1 VKLAQRLLL
10 QSLAIVAVMV
20 VSVVVII
27 DNQLH
32 KSITEQATHDLAGEA
47 RLLAIQWKPGVD
59 PDSLAD
65 QAGVATGHRVTL
77 IDSTGHVV
85 GDSEFDGP
93 ALQSLENHSNRPE
106 VVTAR
111 SSGVGSVRRMSP
123 STGEEQLYVAV
134 KAPPGIAR
142 VSVTTKTVEE
152 LFSRARGGVLV
163 AGLISF
169 LLAAVLA
176 VLFSRSVSKP
186 IVDLSNVA
194 RSLAAGERK
203 RLPALAAPGEVGDL
217 ADAVHRLAEQLEAR
231 ISALAAEQSI
241 LSALVETLNEGVIA
255 ISPSRE
261 VVRISETG
269 RRLLSIDRPVPF
281 GVDFLPREA
290 TLREAISLA
299 LRGTETEPEEL
310 IIGDTTLS
318 LTARPLVNGGAVVAL
333 FDLTPIRR
341 LEAVR
346 RDFVANV
353 SHELRTPLTIV
364 GGFAETLQD
373 PDIPA
378 DKRAEFAQTILSNTQ
393 RMQRIVDELLDLSR
407 IETGHWKPRPEPV
420 RIEDVAG
427 DIFGRVAASA
437 KTKGVALETKV
448 EAGAETILADR
459 TALEQI
465 LLNLVENAIRHTGE
479 GGRIMVRTMRDVD
492 GDGVLLA
499 VNDTG
504 SGIPPEHLPRI
515 FERFYRA
522 DSGRSREAGGT
533 GLGLAIVRHL
543 VEAHGGSVR
552 AESTVGVG
560 TKIIIFFP
568 DVTAAL
574 QS

>member
-10 QSLAIVAVMV
+10 QSLAIIAVMV

-32 KSITEQATHDLAGEA
+32 TSITEQATHDLAGEA
-47 RLLAIQWKPGVD
+47 RLLATQWKTGVD

-65 QAGVATGHRVTL
+65 EAGVATGHRITL

-93 ALQSLENHSNRPE
+93 ALRSLENHSTRPE
-106 VVTAR
+106 VITAR

-134 KAPPGIAR
+134 NAPRGIAR
-142 VSVTTKTVEE
+142 VSVTTKTVED
-152 LFSRARGGVLV
+152 LFARARSGVIA
-163 AGLISF
+163 AGIISF
-169 LLAAVLA
+169 LLSGVLA
-176 VLFSRSVSKP
+176 LLFARSVSKP

-241 LSALVETLNEGVIA
+241 LTALIETLNEGVIA
-255 ISPSRE
+255 ISPSHE
-261 VVRISETG
+261 VVRISDTG

-281 GVDFLPREA
+281 AVDYLPREA
-290 TLREAISLA
+290 TLREAIALA
-299 LRGTETEPEEL
+299 LKGTETEPEEVV
-310 IIGDTTLS
+310 IGDATLS
-318 LTARPLVNGGAVVAL
+318 LTASPLVNGGAVVAL
-333 FDLTPIRR
+333 FDLSPIRK

-378 DKRAEFAQTILSNTQ
+378 ERRAEFAKTILANTQ

-407 IETGHWKPRPEPV
+407 IETGHWKPRPESI
-420 RIEDVAG
+420 RIADLAAEV
-427 DIFGRVAASA
+427 FGRVAVSA
-437 KTKGVALETKV
+437 KTKGVVLETKV
-448 EAGAETILADR
+448 DPDVETIHADG

-465 LLNLVENAIRHTGE
+465 LLNLVENAIRHTAS
-479 GGRIMVRTMRDVD
+479 GGRITIRTAPAD
-492 GDGVLLA
+492 DGVLL
-499 VNDTG
+499 VVSDTG

-522 DSGRSREAGGT
+522 DSGRSRDAGGT

-543 VEAHGGSVR
+543 VEAHGGSVH

-560 TKIIIFFP
+560 TSIRIFFP
-568 DVTAAL
+568 
-574 QS
+574 S

>member
-1 VKLAQRLLL
+1 
-10 QSLAIVAVMV
+10 MV
-20 VSVVVII
+20 ISVVLII
-27 DNQLH
+27 DNQLYS
-32 KSITEQATHDLAGEA
+32 SIVEQTTHDLAGEA
-47 RLLAIQWKPGVD
+47 RLVATEWRPDVD

-65 QAGVATGHRVTL
+65 QAGVATGHRITL

-93 ALQSLENHSNRPE
+93 ALQALENHATRPE
-106 VVTAR
+106 VVAAR
-111 SSGVGSVRRMSP
+111 KTGLGSIRRMSP

-134 KAPPGIAR
+134 KARRGTAR
-142 VSVTTKTVEE
+142 VSVTTRAVEDI
-152 LFSRARGGVLV
+152 FASARSGVLV

-169 LLAAVLA
+169 LLAGILA
-176 VLFSRSVSKP
+176 VLFSRSVSRP

-203 RLPALAAPGEVGDL
+203 RHPPLAAPGEVGDL

-231 ISALAAEQSI
+231 ISALAAEQSV

-255 ISPSRE
+255 ISPAHE

-281 GVDFLPREA
+281 AVDFLPRDA
-290 TLREAISLA
+290 TLRNAIALA
-299 LRGTETEPEEL
+299 LSGTATEPEEL
-310 IIGDTTLS
+310 IMGDTTFS

-333 FDLTPIRR
+333 FDLTPIRK

-353 SHELRTPLTIV
+353 SHELRTPLTII

-373 PDIPA
+373 PEIPA
-378 DKRAEFAQTILSNTQ
+378 ARRAEFAKTIFSNTQ

-407 IETGHWKPRPEPV
+407 IETGHWRPRPESI
-420 RIEDVAG
+420 RVA
-427 DIFGRVAASA
+427 DLAAEVFARSAASA
-437 KTKGVALETKV
+437 KSKSVTLDTSIDPDAQ
-448 EAGAETILADR
+448 TIVADR

-465 LLNLVENAIRHTGE
+465 LINLVENALRHTGE
-479 GGRIMVRTMRDVD
+479 GGRITIQTLAEA
-492 GDGVLLA
+492 DGVSLI
-499 VNDTG
+499 VSDTG

-543 VEAHGGSVR
+543 VEAHGGMVR
-552 AESTVGVG
+552 AESVVG
-560 TKIIIFFP
+560 TGTTIRIFFP
-568 DVTAAL
+568 A
-574 QS
+574 

>member
-1 VKLAQRLLL
+1 VKLAHRLLL
-10 QSLAIVAVMV
+10 QSLAIIAVMV
-20 VSVVVII
+20 ISVVVII
-27 DNQLH
+27 DIQLH
-32 KSITEQATHDLAGEA
+32 SSIIEQTTHDLAGEA
-47 RLLAIQWKPGVD
+47 RLLATQWRSGVD

-65 QAGVATGHRVTL
+65 EAGVATGHRITL

-93 ALQSLENHSNRPE
+93 ALQGLENHSNRPE
-106 VVTAR
+106 VVDAR
-111 SSGVGSVRRMSP
+111 KNGVGSVRRMSP

-134 KAPPGIAR
+134 KAPRGVAR
-142 VSVTTKTVEE
+142 VSVTTVAVEE
-152 LFSRARGGVLV
+152 IFARARNGVLV

-169 LLAAVLA
+169 LLAAILA
-176 VLFSRSVSKP
+176 VLFSRAVSKP

-194 RSLAAGERK
+194 RSLAAGERN
-203 RLPALAAPGEVGDL
+203 RHPALSAPGEVGDL

-261 VVRISETG
+261 VVRINDTG
-269 RRLLSIDRPVPF
+269 RRLLSIARPIPF
-281 GVDFLPREA
+281 GIDFLPREA
-290 TLREAISLA
+290 TLRSAISLA
-299 LRGTETEPEEL
+299 LSGTETEPEE
-310 IIGDTTLS
+310 IVIGDTTLS

-333 FDLTPIRR
+333 FDLTPIRK

-353 SHELRTPLTIV
+353 SHELRTPLTII

-373 PDIPA
+373 RDVPPGM
-378 DKRAEFAQTILSNTQ
+378 RAEFARTILANTQ

-407 IETGHWKPRPEPV
+407 IETGHWKPRPEAIHIADLAAEV
-420 RIEDVAG
+420 
-427 DIFGRVAASA
+427 FGRVAASA
-437 KTKGVALETKV
+437 KAKGVTLDTAFD
-448 EAGAETILADR
+448 AGALTIYADR

-479 GGRIMVRTMRDVD
+479 GGRITTRTVRE
-492 GDGVLLA
+492 GDGVSLS
-499 VNDTG
+499 VGDTG
-504 SGIPPEHLPRI
+504 SGIAPEHLPRI

-543 VEAHGGSVR
+543 VQAHGGSVR
-552 AESTVGVG
+552 AESVVGAG
-560 TKIIIFFP
+560 TTIRIFFP
-568 DVTAAL
+568 DGATAA

>member
-1 VKLAQRLLL
+1 MKLAQRLLL

-32 KSITEQATHDLAGEA
+32 TSITEQATHDLAGEA
-47 RLLAIQWKPGVD
+47 RFLATQWRPGVD

-65 QAGVATGHRVTL
+65 EAGAATGHRVTL
-77 IDSTGHVV
+77 IDSAGRVV

-93 ALQSLENHSNRPE
+93 ALHTLENHNTRPE

-111 SSGVGSVRRMSP
+111 TSGVGFVRRMSP
-123 STGEEQLYVAV
+123 STGDEQLYVAV
-134 KAPPGIAR
+134 KTSRGIAR
-142 VSVTTKTVEE
+142 VSVTTKTVED
-152 LFSRARGGVLV
+152 LFARARGGVLA

-176 VLFSRSVSKP
+176 VLFARSVSKP

-203 RLPALAAPGEVGDL
+203 RLPPLAAPGEVGDL

-241 LSALVETLNEGVIA
+241 LAALIETLNEGVIA
-255 ISPSRE
+255 ISPSHE

-299 LRGTETEPEEL
+299 LKGTETEAEEVV
-310 IIGDTTLS
+310 IGDTTLS

-333 FDLTPIRR
+333 FDLTPIRK

-373 PDIPA
+373 ADIPA
-378 DKRAEFAQTILSNTQ
+378 ERRAEFAKTILSNTQ

-407 IETGHWKPRPEPV
+407 IETGHWKPRPETI
-420 RIEDVAG
+420 RIADLAAE
-427 DIFGRVAASA
+427 IFGRVAADA
-437 KTKGVALETKV
+437 KAKGIALETRV
-448 EAGAETILADR
+448 EPGAETIHADR

-465 LLNLVENAIRHTGE
+465 LLNLVENAIRHTGK
-479 GGRIMVRTMRDVD
+479 GGRITIRTVPDKP
-492 GDGVLLA
+492 GVSL
-499 VNDTG
+499 VVSDTG

-543 VEAHGGSVR
+543 VEAHGGSVH
-552 AESTVGVG
+552 AESIVDVG
-560 TKIIIFFP
+560 TTIRIFFP
-568 DVTAAL
+568 D
-574 QS
+574 

>member
-1 VKLAQRLLL
+1 VKLAHRLLL
-10 QSLAIVAVMV
+10 QSLAIIAVMV
-20 VSVVVII
+20 ISVVVII
-27 DNQLH
+27 DIQLH
-32 KSITEQATHDLAGEA
+32 SSIIEQTTHDLAGEA
-47 RLLAIQWKPGVD
+47 RLLATQWRSGVD

-65 QAGVATGHRVTL
+65 EAGVATGHRITL

-93 ALQSLENHSNRPE
+93 ALQGLENHSNRPE
-106 VVTAR
+106 VVDAR
-111 SSGVGSVRRMSP
+111 KNGVGSVRRMSP

-134 KAPPGIAR
+134 KAPRGVAR
-142 VSVTTKTVEE
+142 VSVTTVAVEE
-152 LFSRARGGVLV
+152 VFARARNGVLV

-169 LLAAVLA
+169 LLAAILA
-176 VLFSRSVSKP
+176 VLFSRAVSKP

-194 RSLAAGERK
+194 RSLAAGERN
-203 RLPALAAPGEVGDL
+203 RHPALSAPGEVGDL

-261 VVRISETG
+261 VVRINDTG
-269 RRLLSIDRPVPF
+269 RRLLSIARPIPF
-281 GVDFLPREA
+281 GIDFLPREA
-290 TLREAISLA
+290 TLRSAISLA
-299 LRGTETEPEEL
+299 LSGTETEPEE
-310 IIGDTTLS
+310 IVIGDTTLS

-333 FDLTPIRR
+333 FDLTPIRK

-353 SHELRTPLTIV
+353 SHELRTPLTII

-373 PDIPA
+373 RDVPPGM
-378 DKRAEFAQTILSNTQ
+378 RAEFARTILANTQ

-407 IETGHWKPRPEPV
+407 IETGHWKPRPEAIHIADLAAEV
-420 RIEDVAG
+420 
-427 DIFGRVAASA
+427 FGRVAASA
-437 KTKGVALETKV
+437 KAKGVTLDTAFD
-448 EAGAETILADR
+448 AGALTIYADR

-479 GGRIMVRTMRDVD
+479 GGRITTRTVRE
-492 GDGVLLA
+492 GDGVSLS
-499 VNDTG
+499 VGDTG
-504 SGIPPEHLPRI
+504 SGIAPEHLPRI

-543 VEAHGGSVR
+543 VQAHGGSVR
-552 AESTVGVG
+552 AESVVGAG
-560 TKIIIFFP
+560 TTIRIFFP
-568 DVTAAL
+568 DGATAA

>member
-1 VKLAQRLLL
+1 VKLAHRLLL
-10 QSLAIVAVMV
+10 QSLAIITVMV
-20 VSVVVII
+20 ISVVVII
-27 DNQLH
+27 DIQLH
-32 KSITEQATHDLAGEA
+32 SSIIEQTTHDLAGEA
-47 RLLAIQWKPGVD
+47 RLLATQWRSGVD

-65 QAGVATGHRVTL
+65 EAGVATGHRITL

-93 ALQSLENHSNRPE
+93 ALQGLENHSNRPE
-106 VVTAR
+106 VVDAR
-111 SSGVGSVRRMSP
+111 KNGVGSVRRMSP

-134 KAPPGIAR
+134 KAPRGVAR
-142 VSVTTKTVEE
+142 VSVTTVAVEE
-152 LFSRARGGVLV
+152 IFARARNGVLV

-169 LLAAVLA
+169 LLAAILA
-176 VLFSRSVSKP
+176 VLFSRAVSKP

-203 RLPALAAPGEVGDL
+203 RHPALAAPGEVGDL

-261 VVRISETG
+261 VLRINDTG
-269 RRLLSIDRPVPF
+269 RRLLSIAHPIPF
-281 GVDFLPREA
+281 GIDFLPREA
-290 TLREAISLA
+290 TLRSAISLA
-299 LRGTETEPEEL
+299 LSGTETEPEE
-310 IIGDTTLS
+310 IVIGETTLS

-333 FDLTPIRR
+333 FDLTPIRK

-353 SHELRTPLTIV
+353 SHELRTPLTII

-373 PDIPA
+373 RDVPPEM
-378 DKRAEFAQTILSNTQ
+378 RAEFARTIFANTQ

-407 IETGHWKPRPEPV
+407 IETGHWKPRPEAIHIADLAAEV
-420 RIEDVAG
+420 
-427 DIFGRVAASA
+427 FGRVAASA
-437 KTKGVALETKV
+437 KAKGVTLDTAV
-448 EAGAETILADR
+448 DAGAQTIYADR
-459 TALEQI
+459 TAVEQI

-479 GGRIMVRTMRDVD
+479 GGRITIRTLRE
-492 GDGVLLA
+492 GDGVSLS
-499 VNDTG
+499 VGDTG
-504 SGIPPEHLPRI
+504 SGIAPEHLPRI

-552 AESTVGVG
+552 AESVVGVG
-560 TKIIIFFP
+560 TTIRIFFP
-568 DVTAAL
+568 DGATAA